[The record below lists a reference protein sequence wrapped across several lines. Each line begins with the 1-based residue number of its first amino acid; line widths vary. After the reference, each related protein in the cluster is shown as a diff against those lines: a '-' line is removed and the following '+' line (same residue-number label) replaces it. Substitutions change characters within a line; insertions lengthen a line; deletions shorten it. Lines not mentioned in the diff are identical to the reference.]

1 MLAEKLSWDLA
12 WWTLPSGKFEEAK
25 ENDTS
30 LSYPLGTRA
39 LSSCVQTHCWVSDH
53 QRSSAQIWVAG
64 ITSLLG
70 HYNIQLWL
78 CA

>member
-1 MLAEKLSWDLA
+1 MLAEKLGGGLA

-30 LSYPLGTRA
+30 LSCPLGTRA
-39 LSSCVQTHCWVSDH
+39 LSGCVQPHHWVSDH
-53 QRSSAQIWVAG
+53 QRSRARIWVAG
-64 ITSLLG
+64 ISSPLG
-70 HYNIQLWL
+70 HYDIQLWL